1 MLRKHVREQI
11 TICKRELEALK
22 IFEVIQRMFLLW
34 VSFDFIL
41 KSFDSIL
48 IWNEALSSMM
58 IVVYVATIVGNFIIM
73 YCTKEMKHRCRINIR
88 NLRKRDKYYP
98 IFH

>member
-1 MLRKHVREQI
+1 MLRKHVKSQI
-11 TICKRELEALK
+11 VVCKRELEALK
-22 IFEVIQRMFLLW
+22 IFEWLHRMFLLW

-41 KSFDSIL
+41 KSFDSIV
-48 IWNEALSSMM
+48 IWNEALSFTA
-58 IVVYVATIVGNFIIM
+58 IVVYVATIVGSFVLM
-73 YCTKEMKHRCRINIR
+73 YCIVQMKHKLRTDIR